1 MAVPTNTVKTTN
13 TKGLREDLSDVI
25 SRIDPTEVPFTANI
39 GTGSCKAIRTE
50 WQIQNL
56 AAADADNAEVEGADA
71 TNDSHTPTA
80 RVGNIVQLSDKV
92 AQVSTTQEAV
102 DKAGRDS
109 EMAYQLVL
117 KGLEL
122 RRDIEKR
129 LVGPY
134 ASQVGDGD
142 TIPGKCGG
150 FEAWLTTNV
159 SRGTGGANGGY
170 SAGTG
175 LVAAPTNGTLRTF
188 TETQLADV
196 HQSCYTNG
204 GRPTMLSLPPA
215 LKRKFSTF
223 AGIAAQRVDNTK
235 AQQVTIIG
243 GADVYVGDFGTL
255 TATVNIFQSARS
267 ALLIDP
273 KMAKKRNL
281 VKMKQ
286 EPLAK
291 IGHSERKM
299 ISEQYTL
306 EVTNEAAHGVVADAQ
321 AA

>member
-1 MAVPTNTVKTTN
+1 MPVPTNTYQTTSA
-13 TKGLREDLSDVI
+13 KGLREDLSDVI
-25 SRIDPTEVPFTANI
+25 SRIDPTEVPFQSNI
-39 GTGSCKAIRTE
+39 GAGSCKAIRTE

-56 AAADADNAEVEGADA
+56 AAANADNAEVEGADA
-71 TNDSHTPTA
+71 SNDASQPTT
-80 RVGNIVQLSDKV
+80 RVGNIVQISDKV
-92 AQVSTTQEAV
+92 AQVSTTLEAV

-129 LVGPY
+129 LVGNY

-142 TIPGKCGG
+142 TVPGKCAGL
-150 FEAWLTTNV
+150 EAWLTSNV

-170 SAGTG
+170 GAGTG
-175 LVAAPTNGTLRTF
+175 LVAAATDGTLRGF
-188 TETQLADV
+188 TEPLLGDV

-204 GRPTMLSLPPA
+204 GRPSMLMLPPG

-235 AQQVTIIG
+235 AQQVSIIG

-255 TATVNIFQSARS
+255 TTTVNIFMSTRS
-267 ALLIDP
+267 ALLIDT
-273 KMAKKRNL
+273 KMAKKRTL

-286 EPLAK
+286 DPLAK
-291 IGHSERKM
+291 TGHSERKM

-306 EVTNEAAHGVVADAQ
+306 EVTNEAAHGVVADIQ